1 MISSSDLSINVI
13 EIVLNFNKNIIKV
26 LKSLKFDFGTDQ
38 NK

>member
-1 MISSSDLSINVI
+1 MISSSDLSINV

-26 LKSLKFDFGTDQ
+26 LISLKFESDTDQ